1 MSRKKK
7 TGGWRRSQREDF
19 FLKKAQGR
27 GLVSRAYFKLQELD
41 AKFDLLK
48 SKQSILE
55 LGAAPGG
62 WVRYIED
69 KLSGDENLYIAVD
82 PSPVKSSGLA
92 KIISGKSSEPWVS
105 QEIERILELKKLDLV
120 LSDMAPN
127 ITGVRV
133 VDDSASRE
141 LAEEALDAAFS
152 FLAPGGRMVAKL
164 FQGSEAQ
171 SFMRETKKCF
181 LKTVLFKPAA
191 SRSESREIFVVADGF
206 KAGR

>member
-7 TGGWRRSQREDF
+7 TGGWRRFQGEDF

-41 AKFDLLK
+41 AKFDLVK
-48 SKQSILE
+48 PRQGILE

-69 KLSGDENLYIAVD
+69 KLSGHQNLYIAVD
-82 PSPVKSSGLA
+82 PSPFKSSGLA
-92 KIISGKSSEPWVS
+92 KVIRGKSNEPRVSE
-105 QEIERILELKKLDLV
+105 EIERILGSKKLDLV

-127 ITGVRV
+127 ISGVRI

-141 LAEEALDAAFS
+141 LAEDALNTAFKY
-152 FLAPGGRMVAKL
+152 LAPGGKMVAKL

-171 SFMRETKKCF
+171 SFTAVTKECF
-181 LKTVLFKPAA
+181 LKTVLFKPSA

>member
-1 MSRKKK
+1 MSKKKK

-19 FLKKAQGR
+19 FLKKARGR

-48 SKQSILE
+48 PKQNILE

-69 KLSGDENLYIAVD
+69 KLSGHENLYIAVD

-92 KIISGKSSEPWVS
+92 KVIRGKSNEPRVS
-105 QEIERILELKKLDLV
+105 REIEKILGSKKLDLV
-120 LSDMAPN
+120 LSDMAPT
-127 ITGVRV
+127 ISGVKI

-141 LAEEALDAAFS
+141 LAEEALNFAS
-152 FLAPGGRMVAKL
+152 RYMAPGGRIVAKL

-171 SFMRETKKCF
+171 NFMAEIKDRF
-181 LKTVLFKPAA
+181 LKVAIVKPVA
-191 SRSESREIFVVADGF
+191 SRSESREIFLLADGF
-206 KAGR
+206 KASR

>member
-27 GLVSRAYFKLQELD
+27 GLVSRAYFKLEELD

-48 SKQSILE
+48 PKQSILE

-69 KLSGDENLYIAVD
+69 KLSGHENLYIAVD
-82 PSPVKSSGLA
+82 PSPIKSSGLA
-92 KIISGKSSEPWVS
+92 KIISGKSNEPWVS

-120 LSDMAPN
+120 LSDMAPR
-127 ITGVRV
+127 ISGVRI

-141 LAEEALDAAFS
+141 LAEEALNIAFS
-152 FLAPGGRMVAKL
+152 YLAPGGRMVAKL
-164 FQGSEAQ
+164 FQGPEAQ
-171 SFMRETKKCF
+171 SFMAEANECF

-191 SRSESREIFVVADGF
+191 SRSESREVFVVADGF
-206 KAGR
+206 KVGR

>member
-7 TGGWRRSQREDF
+7 TGGWRRAQREDF

-48 SKQSILE
+48 PKQSILE

-69 KLSGDENLYIAVD
+69 KLSSHENLYIAVD

-92 KIISGKSSEPWVS
+92 KIIIGKSNEPRVS
-105 QEIERILELKKLDLV
+105 QEIERILGSKKLDLV
-120 LSDMAPN
+120 LSDMAPK
-127 ITGVRV
+127 ISGVRI

-141 LAEEALDAAFS
+141 LAEEALNIAYRY
-152 FLAPGGRMVAKL
+152 LAPEGGMVAKL
-164 FQGSEAQ
+164 FQGSEVQ
-171 SFMRETKKCF
+171 SFMAEIKERF
-181 LKTVLFKPAA
+181 LKAVIFKPAA

-206 KAGR
+206 KAKR

>member
-27 GLVSRAYFKLQELD
+27 GLVSRAYFKFQELD

-48 SKQSILE
+48 PKQSILE

-69 KLSGDENLYIAVD
+69 KLSGHENLYIAVD

-92 KIISGKSSEPWVS
+92 VILSGKSYELWVVR
-105 QEIERILELKKLDLV
+105 EIERILGLKKLDLV

-141 LAEEALDAAFS
+141 LAEEALKNAFRYLS
-152 FLAPGGRMVAKL
+152 PGGRMVVKL

-171 SFMRETKKCF
+171 NFMTEVKACF
-181 LKTVLFKPAA
+181 SKTVLFKPAA

-206 KAGR
+206 KTGR

>member
-27 GLVSRAYFKLQELD
+27 GFVSRAYFKLQELD

-48 SKQSILE
+48 PKQRILE

-69 KLSGDENLYIAVD
+69 RISDHESLYIAVD
-82 PSPVKSSGLA
+82 PSPVKTSGLA
-92 KIISGKSSEPWVS
+92 NVIRGKSNEPRVS
-105 QEIERILELKKLDLV
+105 QEIEKILGSKKLDLV
-120 LSDMAPN
+120 LSDMAPK
-127 ITGVRV
+127 ITGVRI
-133 VDDSASRE
+133 VDDSAARE
-141 LAEEALDAAFS
+141 LAEEALDIAFRY
-152 FLAPGGRMVAKL
+152 LVPGGAMVAKL

-171 SFMRETKKCF
+171 SFMAGAKKHF
-181 LKTVLFKPAA
+181 LKTVIFKPQA
-191 SRSESREIFVVADGF
+191 SRSESREMFLVADGF
-206 KAGR
+206 NAGS

>member
-1 MSRKKK
+1 M
-7 TGGWRRSQREDF
+7 
-19 FLKKAQGR
+19 
-27 GLVSRAYFKLQELD
+27 VSRAYFKLQELD

-48 SKQSILE
+48 PKHSVLE

-69 KLSGDENLYIAVD
+69 KLSGHENLYIAVD

-127 ITGVRV
+127 MSGVKV

-141 LAEEALDAAFS
+141 LAEEALNASFS
-152 FLAPGGRMVAKL
+152 YLAPGGRMVAKL
-164 FQGSEAQ
+164 FQGPEAK
-171 SFMRETKKCF
+171 SFMAEARKCF

-191 SRSESREIFVVADGF
+191 SRSESREVFVVADGF

>member
-7 TGGWRRSQREDF
+7 TGGWRRAQREDF

-48 SKQSILE
+48 PNQSILE

-69 KLSGDENLYIAVD
+69 KLSDHENLYIAVD

-92 KIISGKSSEPWVS
+92 KVIRGKSNDTRVF
-105 QEIERILELKKLDLV
+105 QEIDKILGSKKLDLV
-120 LSDMAPN
+120 LSDMAPK
-127 ITGVRV
+127 ISGVRI

-141 LAEEALDAAFS
+141 LAEEALNIAYRY
-152 FLAPGGRMVAKL
+152 LAPEGGMVAKL

-171 SFMRETKKCF
+171 SFMAEIKERF
-181 LKTVLFKPAA
+181 LKAVIFKPAA
-191 SRSESREIFVVADGF
+191 SRSESREMFVVADGF
-206 KAGR
+206 KAER

>member
-1 MSRKKK
+1 MSRKKRN
-7 TGGWRRSQREDF
+7 GGWRRFQGEDF

-41 AKFDLLK
+41 AKFDLVK
-48 SKQSILE
+48 PKQSILE

-69 KLSGDENLYIAVD
+69 KLSGHQNLYIAVD
-82 PSPVKSSGLA
+82 PSPFKSSGLA
-92 KIISGKSSEPWVS
+92 KVIRGKSNEPRVSE
-105 QEIERILELKKLDLV
+105 EIERILATKKLDLV

-127 ITGVRV
+127 ISGVRI

-141 LAEEALDAAFS
+141 LAEEALNNAFKY
-152 FLAPGGRMVAKL
+152 LAPGGAMVAKL
-164 FQGSEAQ
+164 FQGSEAR
-171 SFMRETKKCF
+171 SFTEETKECF

-191 SRSESREIFVVADGF
+191 SRPESREIFVVADGF

>member
-1 MSRKKK
+1 LSRKKK

-19 FLKKAQGR
+19 FVRKAQGLR
-27 GLVSRAYFKLQELD
+27 IVSRAYFKLKELD
-41 AKFDLLK
+41 AKFDLLE
-48 SKQSILE
+48 SKQRILE

-62 WVRYIED
+62 WVKYVED
-69 KLSGDENLYIAVD
+69 RLSGHENLYIALD

-92 KIISGKSSEPWVS
+92 KVIRGKSNEPRVL
-105 QEIERILELKKLDLV
+105 QEIEKILGSKKLDLV

-127 ITGVRV
+127 ISGVRI
-133 VDDSASRE
+133 VDDSAARE
-141 LAEEALDAAFS
+141 LAEEALNAAFN

-171 SFMRETKKCF
+171 SFMAETKKCF

-206 KAGR
+206 KAGG